1 MDLSDLSVG
10 RFVGF
15 TGISW
20 GLAREAETTGTTRG
34 KHLYMIRWEG
44 GRAIRVATN
53 GVGGN
58 LVRAF

>member
-1 MDLSDLSVG
+1 VDLSDLSVG

-20 GLAREAETTGTTRG
+20 GVAREGQTTRTTGG
-34 KHLYMIRWEG
+34 KHLYMIRG
-44 GRAIRVATN
+44 KRGRAVRVATN

-58 LVRAF
+58 LVGAF